1 MHSPARFDLLPSEL
15 LKEVKRGLEAGQ
27 TREEP
32 RNQPFGCCD
41 RVEEH
46 SPIDESSPAIP
57 MTALLIAAGWRL
69 RGMGGDGGRRQIL
82 MTSAFTEIEN
92 ASACPSDEAAEAKQ
106 G

>member
-1 MHSPARFDLLPSEL
+1 
-15 LKEVKRGLEAGQ
+15 
-27 TREEP
+27 
-32 RNQPFGCCD
+32 
-41 RVEEH
+41 
-46 SPIDESSPAIP
+46 
-57 MTALLIAAGWRL
+57 MTALLIAAGWRM